1 MSTRRQLEATQRIA
15 AILGQQGSPL
25 AHVVHGV
32 DDIRTMPRPVRERIV
47 DALGEEFA
55 ARGIESNGEPNAYGL
70 ELEALTDA
78 CGLAWDDQ
86 ETPTGDRQKTT
97 LRHQDS

>member
-1 MSTRRQLEATQRIA
+1 MSTRSQREATQRIA
-15 AILGQQGSPL
+15 AILSQQGSPL
-25 AHVVHGV
+25 ANAVQGV
-32 DDIRTMPRPVRERIV
+32 EDIRTLPRPVREHIV

-55 ARGIESNGEPNAYGL
+55 ARGLESNGEPNAYGL

-86 ETPTGDRQKTT
+86 GMSAADRQKTT
-97 LRHQDS
+97 LRRQD

>member
-1 MSTRRQLEATQRIA
+1 MGKVVRVSINQLQ
-15 AILGQQGSPL
+15 
-25 AHVVHGV
+25 
-32 DDIRTMPRPVRERIV
+32 IV

-55 ARGIESNGEPNAYGL
+55 TRGIESNGEPNAYGL

-86 ETPTGDRQKTT
+86 DMSAGDRQKAA
-97 LRHQDS
+97 LRLQE

>member
-1 MSTRRQLEATQRIA
+1 MSTRSQLEATQRIA

-25 AHVVHGV
+25 AHVVTGV
-32 DDIRTMPRPVRERIV
+32 DDIRTLARHVREHIV

-55 ARGIESNGEPNAYGL
+55 AKGIESTGEPNAYGL

-78 CGLAWDDQ
+78 CGLAWDNQDISAGDCQKAALRPQ
-86 ETPTGDRQKTT
+86 E
-97 LRHQDS
+97 

>member
-15 AILGQQGSPL
+15 TILGQQGAPL

-32 DDIRTMPRPVRERIV
+32 EDIRTLPRPVRERIV

-55 ARGIESNGEPNAYGL
+55 TRGIESSGEPNAYGL

-86 ETPTGDRQKTT
+86 ETSTGGRQKATFH
-97 LRHQDS
+97 RQD

>member
-1 MSTRRQLEATQRIA
+1 MSTRSRLEATQRIA

-25 AHVVHGV
+25 ASVVHGV
-32 DDIRTMPRPVRERIV
+32 DDIRTLPRPVREHIV

-55 ARGIESNGEPNAYGL
+55 MRGIEGNGELNAYGL
-70 ELEALTDA
+70 ELETLTDA

-86 ETPTGDRQKTT
+86 DKSAGDRQKAT
-97 LRHQDS
+97 LRRQD